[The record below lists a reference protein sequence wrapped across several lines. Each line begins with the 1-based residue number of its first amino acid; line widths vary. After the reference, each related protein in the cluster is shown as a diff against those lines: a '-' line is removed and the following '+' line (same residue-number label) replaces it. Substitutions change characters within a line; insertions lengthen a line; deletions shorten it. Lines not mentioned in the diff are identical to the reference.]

1 MRGSCHNLPMTIA
14 NYAYTALDCAN
25 PVELAHFY
33 SKITGLRVQPFDEGE
48 TAQTCEWLE
57 LLDENN
63 RTKMAFQKIDN
74 YRAPTWPQGDIP
86 QQVHMDFHAKDLDI
100 AEKDLLELG
109 AFKTEFQPKPHRF
122 RVYLDI
128 AGHPFCIVQ
137 SDND

>member
-1 MRGSCHNLPMTIA
+1 MTIA
-14 NYAYTALDCAN
+14 HYAYTALDCAN

-74 YRAPTWPQGDIP
+74 YRASTWPQGDIP

-109 AFKTEFQPKPHRF
+109 AIKTEFQPKPHRF

>member
-1 MRGSCHNLPMTIA
+1 MTIA
-14 NYAYTALDCAN
+14 HYAYTALDCAN

-33 SKITGLRVQPFDEGE
+33 SKITGLKVQPFSEGE

-109 AFKTEFQPKPHRF
+109 AIKTEFQPKPHRF

-128 AGHPFCIVQ
+128 AGHPFCMVQ
-137 SDND
+137 NAHD

>member
-1 MRGSCHNLPMTIA
+1 MTIA
-14 NYAYTALDCAN
+14 HYAYTALDCAN

-33 SKITGLRVQPFDEGE
+33 SKITGLRVQPFDQGE

-109 AFKTEFQPKPHRF
+109 AIKTEFQPKPHRF